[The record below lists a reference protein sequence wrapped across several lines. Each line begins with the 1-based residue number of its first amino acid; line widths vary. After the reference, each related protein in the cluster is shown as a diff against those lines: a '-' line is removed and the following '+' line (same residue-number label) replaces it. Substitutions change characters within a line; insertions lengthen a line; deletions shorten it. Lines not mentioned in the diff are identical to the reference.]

1 MVYCKLWTC
10 SVHSCYVS
18 TVDFEYSVFYMI
30 TSLFKRENVKYLAKV
45 MVIKHAKVTL
55 LIAIAGEKNF
65 LS

>member
-1 MVYCKLWTC
+1 
-10 SVHSCYVS
+10 
-18 TVDFEYSVFYMI
+18 MI